1 MAKPFAC
8 WLSIRC
14 TRPRQSSIRPGGNAQ
29 NAVGGFPV
37 AGPSGHCSSAGPW
50 RSRDRPGS
58 HRADLRSETQGVRR
72 GGRCGRCWA
81 DLLLST
87 LPRGG
92 RRAALAA
99 DYGFLA
105 SKAAPEPNRHY
116 HFSDLNKRF
125 SWLRKSAP
133 HAAGGAFAF
142 SGSSAWCA
150 RRMHGRRPWR
160 PVHHSCLG
168 PGWLRCSV
176 DSVVK
181 IQCSNTAHANPMFVV
196 FAVAFQRGR
205 RRHWLSFLHFPSWF
219 SFQPSA
225 LLVALLFMLSW
236 FRALPLL
243 NVFLL
248 IAGLVSRSLSKH
260 SRRCCDFFNPQAQVV
275 VINSPVLHNPLSV
288 HKSCLLVL
296 LPMMSFLSLTPCILK
311 HLLVLSW
318 TRHSPLPI
326 LVRCWVI
333 AVIAAGR
340 KLSVFHI

>member
-142 SGSSAWCA
+142 REAAHGA
-150 RRMHGRRPWR
+150 RAECMRGGPGGPSTT
-160 PVHHSCLG
+160 PVWAL
-168 PGWLRCSV
+168 GWLRCSV

-205 RRHWLSFLHFPSWF
+205 RRHWLSFSISLVGFHSNPQLCWLHFCSCC
-219 SFQPSA
+219 
-225 LLVALLFMLSW
+225 LGLEHYLF
-236 FRALPLL
+236 
-243 NVFLL
+243 
-248 IAGLVSRSLSKH
+248 
-260 SRRCCDFFNPQAQVV
+260 
-275 VINSPVLHNPLSV
+275 
-288 HKSCLLVL
+288 
-296 LPMMSFLSLTPCILK
+296 
-311 HLLVLSW
+311 
-318 TRHSPLPI
+318 
-326 LVRCWVI
+326 
-333 AVIAAGR
+333 
-340 KLSVFHI
+340 